1 MKVYKFI
8 IMAINSKNPK
18 QLKIKE
24 IYKGLK
30 LSYFITSDRTSR
42 VTLKIWYKKIKK
54 TNLM

>member
-8 IMAINSKNPK
+8 IIAINSKNPK

-42 VTLKIWYKKIKK
+42 ITLKIWDKIQK

>member
-8 IMAINSKNPK
+8 IMTINSKK
-18 QLKIKE
+18 SKKLKIKE

-42 VTLKIWYKKIKK
+42 ITLKI
-54 TNLM
+54 